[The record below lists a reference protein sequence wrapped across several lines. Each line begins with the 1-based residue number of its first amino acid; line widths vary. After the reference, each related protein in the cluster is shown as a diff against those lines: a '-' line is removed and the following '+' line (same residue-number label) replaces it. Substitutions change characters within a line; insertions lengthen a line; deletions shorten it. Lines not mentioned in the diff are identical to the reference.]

1 MRRRICID
9 CLKRFKTLEVSFADQ
24 DFNMLLQPKVAALT
38 ASIQKVAADAQ
49 QLLDAIAFLS
59 ATEPGT

>member
-9 CLKRFKTLEVSFADQ
+9 CLERFKTLEVTFADQ
-24 DFNMLLQPKVAALT
+24 DFTLLLQPKVAALT

-49 QLLDAIAFLS
+49 KLLDAIAFLS
-59 ATEPGT
+59 ATDSGT